1 MDIVVKDTNIIIDLI
16 KTGLLQF
23 CALLDIEWHTT
34 LHVIYEIEDE
44 EQRKSILSCIGN
56 GILKVDVFEG
66 EDLDLLLNTSHDYG
80 KKTNLSETDC
90 SVMLL
95 AERYGCRLLTS
106 DQKLKRQAEGR
117 GVKVNGLLWVVDTI
131 VENGVLSGKEM
142 ISYLVQYLETNMRAP
157 EAEIKMRIE
166 QYKNLKQ

>member
-16 KTGLLQF
+16 KIRLFHF

-34 LHVIYEIEDE
+34 LHVVYEIQDE
-44 EQRKSILSCIGN
+44 EQRKTILSCIEDGM
-56 GILKVDVFEG
+56 LKVDVFEG
-66 EDLDLLLNTSHDYG
+66 KDWDLLVETSQNYE
-80 KKTNLSETDC
+80 KMTNLSKTDC

-95 AERYGCRLLTS
+95 AERYGCRLLTA

-117 GVKVNGLLWVVDTI
+117 GVEVNGLLWVIDTI

-142 ISYLVQYLETNMRAP
+142 IPYLERYLETNMRAP
-157 EAEIKMRIE
+157 ETEINKRIE
-166 QYKNLKQ
+166 EYRNLE